1 MQTVYILWNDFWNTS
16 AGFLFFNAFWFC
28 WKSLLEYSESWVIH
42 LNIDQITGTNAFD
55 ICLLDI

>member
-1 MQTVYILWNDFWNTS
+1 MCTYFEMIFEIPLPV
-16 AGFLFFNAFWFC
+16 FLFFNAFWFC

>member
-1 MQTVYILWNDFWNTS
+1 MIFEITFVS
-16 AGFLFFNAFWFC
+16 FLFFNAFGFC

-42 LNIDQITGTNAFD
+42 LNIDHITGTNAFD

>member
-1 MQTVYILWNDFWNTS
+1 MIFEITFV
-16 AGFLFFNAFWFC
+16 GFLFFNAFGFC

-42 LNIDQITGTNAFD
+42 LNIDHITGTNAFD